1 MSVLDRFKLDG
12 KTALV
17 TGCNRGIG
25 FGIAK
30 ALAEAGADI
39 IGVSKSLVPDSDIEK
54 LVTSLGRK
62 FYCYSCDFAY
72 RANTLKFLKMLSSK
86 KLNPEIFI
94 GNAGTLQ
101 RTPIQNH
108 SDEDWDGIIEVNL
121 SSQFILARELSRN
134 MVKKSYG
141 KIVFT
146 ASILSFQGGLLVP
159 SYAASKGGI
168 AQLTK
173 SLSNELAEKGI
184 NVNSVAPGYIET
196 DITTALRHDPD
207 RSKQLMD
214 RIPQKRWG
222 KVEDIGAA
230 VLYLVSD
237 ASSYVNGELLTVDG
251 GWMGR

>member
-1 MSVLDRFKLDG
+1 
-12 KTALV
+12 
-17 TGCNRGIG
+17 
-25 FGIAK
+25 
-30 ALAEAGADI
+30 
-39 IGVSKSLVPDSDIEK
+39 
-54 LVTSLGRK
+54 
-62 FYCYSCDFAY
+62 
-72 RANTLKFLKMLSSK
+72 MLSSK

-108 SDEDWDGIIEVNL
+108 SDEYWDRIIEVNL

>member
-1 MSVLDRFKLDG
+1 
-12 KTALV
+12 
-17 TGCNRGIG
+17 
-25 FGIAK
+25 
-30 ALAEAGADI
+30 
-39 IGVSKSLVPDSDIEK
+39 
-54 LVTSLGRK
+54 
-62 FYCYSCDFAY
+62 
-72 RANTLKFLKMLSSK
+72 
-86 KLNPEIFI
+86 
-94 GNAGTLQ
+94 
-101 RTPIQNH
+101 
-108 SDEDWDGIIEVNL
+108 
-121 SSQFILARELSRN
+121 

-222 KVEDIGAA
+222 KVKILEQQ
-230 VLYLVSD
+230 YFTWF
-237 ASSYVNGELLTVDG
+237 LTPRPMLRRVAYS
-251 GWMGR
+251 